1 MQTIA
6 LVIHGER
13 SDCEFEALDFE
24 CLAVERVIFQNIEKL
39 ESKCIFELPGV
50 KEVFLSSGISAVSE
64 DEFTQRFASS
74 IPKLEWIHILDAAE
88 NKLNFFSSDGMLFYR
103 DGMRNVLI

>member
-1 MQTIA
+1 MVETIA

-24 CLAVERVIFQNIEKL
+24 CLSVERVILQNIEEL
-39 ESKCIFELPGV
+39 ESKCIFELPGAE
-50 KEVFLSSGISAVSE
+50 EVFLSSGISAVSE

-74 IPKLEWIHILDAAE
+74 IPKLE
-88 NKLNFFSSDGMLFYR
+88 
-103 DGMRNVLI
+103 

>member
-1 MQTIA
+1 METIA

-24 CLAVERVIFQNIEKL
+24 CLSVERVILQNIEEL
-39 ESKCIFELPGV
+39 ESKCIFELPGA

-74 IPKLEWIHILDAAE
+74 IPKLE
-88 NKLNFFSSDGMLFYR
+88 
-103 DGMRNVLI
+103 

>member
-13 SDCEFEALDFE
+13 SDCEFEALDLE
-24 CLAVERVIFQNIEKL
+24 CLAVERVTFQNIEAL

-50 KEVFLSSGISAVSE
+50 KEVFLPSGISAVSE

-74 IPKLEWIHILDAAE
+74 IPKLE
-88 NKLNFFSSDGMLFYR
+88 
-103 DGMRNVLI
+103 

>member
-1 MQTIA
+1 METIA
-6 LVIHGER
+6 FVIHGER

-24 CLAVERVIFQNIEKL
+24 CLAVERATFKDIEKL

-74 IPKLEWIHILDAAE
+74 IPKLE
-88 NKLNFFSSDGMLFYR
+88 
-103 DGMRNVLI
+103 

>member
-1 MQTIA
+1 MRA
-6 LVIHGER
+6 N
-13 SDCEFEALDFE
+13 DCEFEALDLE
-24 CLAVERVIFQNIEKL
+24 CLAVERVTFQNIEAL
-39 ESKCIFELPGV
+39 ESKCIFELHGA

-88 NKLNFFSSDGMLFYR
+88 NKLSFFSSDGMLFYR